1 MKAAPSSCRV
11 STKRMSPRPCISVT
25 MLLVVEPTTP
35 KVYST
40 PSARNASRTAAL
52 CTIGLLL
59 DHPPNPAVPRVV
71 WSRSLR
77 EVPGLH
83 LGQAIGGELGEF
95 KESLQVARDHALDV
109 RWHRP
114 ELPEVRRADVVQP
127 RGVQTE
133 HVPLVGFADLRVVPL
148 LSYLLRNL
156 EPPER
161 LDLPLRGTIPE
172 GIGAEVD
179 PTRSSCA

>member
-1 MKAAPSSCRV
+1 
-11 STKRMSPRPCISVT
+11 
-25 MLLVVEPTTP
+25 
-35 KVYST
+35 
-40 PSARNASRTAAL
+40 
-52 CTIGLLL
+52 
-59 DHPPNPAVPRVV
+59 
-71 WSRSLR
+71 
-77 EVPGLH
+77 
-83 LGQAIGGELGEF
+83 
-95 KESLQVARDHALDV
+95 KESLQVARDHALEV

-172 GIGAEVD
+172 GIGAEVLSTID
-179 PTRSSCA
+179 PHALRDTPAGSSPVLIAISPLAGLAIRSKRHVSRSLRPRI

>member
-1 MKAAPSSCRV
+1 M
-11 STKRMSPRPCISVT
+11 
-25 MLLVVEPTTP
+25 
-35 KVYST
+35 
-40 PSARNASRTAAL
+40 
-52 CTIGLLL
+52 
-59 DHPPNPAVPRVV
+59 
-71 WSRSLR
+71 
-77 EVPGLH
+77 
-83 LGQAIGGELGEF
+83 
-95 KESLQVARDHALDV
+95 
-109 RWHRP
+109 
-114 ELPEVRRADVVQP
+114 VQP

-179 PTRSSCA
+179 PTRSSCASLSHVSSLRSSRDIFDTPFLGRCSTKDVRSGNRGERARIGDVEGRRARLTLTRVICETTTGPAYHPMEDYRLSEVLSTIDPHALRDTPAGSSPVLIAISPLAGLAIRSKRHASRSLRPRI